1 MVRCLPE
8 SQQRTS
14 TGLLDLS
21 CGPQRQVSFV
31 CIEVLPGLRGPI
43 SKAEVSCS
51 GVDGPTWP
59 QFPAAIHLAWWMT
72 DDQLTSSLPRAWD
85 CDSQVIKA
93 YRCALV
99 SLHSQVLEI
108 RPLLLSKGD
117 SAPAWKSAI
126 TIQLSPRYVCAAP
139 CVSRWSWGCHL

>member
-1 MVRCLPE
+1 MVRCLPK
-8 SQQRTS
+8 SLQS
-14 TGLLDLS
+14 
-21 CGPQRQVSFV
+21 GPPLAYWTCHAASQRQVSFV
-31 CIEVLPGLRGPI
+31 HIEVLPGLRGPI

-51 GVDGPTWP
+51 GVEGPTWP
-59 QFPAAIHLAWWMT
+59 QLPAAIHSAWWMT

-93 YRCALV
+93 YRCAFV
-99 SLHSQVLEI
+99 SLHRQALEI

-126 TIQLSPRYVCAAP
+126 TIQLSPRYVCAA
-139 CVSRWSWGCHL
+139 CVSRWSWGYRL